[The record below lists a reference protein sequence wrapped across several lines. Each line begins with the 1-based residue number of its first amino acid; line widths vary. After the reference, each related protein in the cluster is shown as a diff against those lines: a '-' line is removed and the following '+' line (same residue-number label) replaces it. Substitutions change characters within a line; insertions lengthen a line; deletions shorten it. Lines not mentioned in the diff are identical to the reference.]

1 MLICVCA
8 AEKAERGVVIEAR
21 RNRRKIACY
30 YEPRN
35 IENEGETNYMATV
48 QDGIIGTH
56 PAAPDF
62 IGVWLSHTDNPTTAE
77 KKHRV
82 LEENAGTRA
91 QAVDEVAKWVFSH
104 LVSDFMREQLHEK
117 RQILSQYDFK
127 KVVEQYSLLP
137 ETDTTIK
144 GVVTEVILVEYLK
157 KTTGY
162 TPIIYKLQFNP
173 NTDQSMKGDDC
184 LLFDPADI
192 KKKVIYGESKYRG
205 IPNESVVK
213 EIVGNLQE
221 NKKLPVS
228 LTFVANVLANANDKE
243 KAKEVLEVLS
253 LIKEGKTPVHNAG
266 FLLSL
271 KSGRPSQDTT
281 SVVEKH
287 MSTTNPNL
295 VFISLGVDNPEGLVY
310 DVMDKV
316 KDMMNSI

>member
-1 MLICVCA
+1 MAQTEQEKLI
-8 AEKAERGVVIEAR
+8 GS
-21 RNRRKIACY
+21 
-30 YEPRN
+30 
-35 IENEGETNYMATV
+35 
-48 QDGIIGTH
+48 H
-56 PAAPDF
+56 PTIPDF
-62 IGVWLSHTDNPTTAE
+62 IGVWLSHTDKPTTTE

-82 LEENAGTRA
+82 LEENGGTRV
-91 QAVDEVAKWVFSH
+91 QAVEEVAKWVFSH
-104 LVSDFMREQLHEK
+104 LVSDFMKEQLHEK

-127 KVVEQYSLLP
+127 KVVDQYSLLP

-157 KTTGY
+157 KTSGY
-162 TPIIYKLQFNP
+162 TPIIYKLQYNP

-184 LLFDPADI
+184 LLFDPTDI

-205 IPNESVVK
+205 TPNESVVK

-228 LTFVANVLANANDKE
+228 LTFVANVLANANEKA

-253 LIKEGKTPVHNAG
+253 LIKDDKTPVNNAG

-271 KSGRPSQDTT
+271 KSNRPSQDTM
-281 SVVEKH
+281 SVVEKYL
-287 MSTTNPNL
+287 STTNPNL
-295 VFISLGVDNPEGLVY
+295 VFISLGVDNPKGLVY
-310 DVMDKV
+310 DIMDKV